1 MARQTAYIQQEQQL
15 IAVVVGMT
23 LLVASVGIVSGL
35 VMLVHDKRKEIAV
48 IRTMGARQ
56 RDIMAIFV
64 AGGGIGL
71 IGLALGVGSG
81 CDRPECRWD
90 PIVFGRR
97 NRDRTLSCSALQ
109 RHQFAEKAMTTGI
122 PAYS

>member
-1 MARQTAYIQQEQQL
+1 
-15 IAVVVGMT
+15 MT

-64 AGGGIGL
+64 IAGGGIGL
-71 IGLALGVGSG
+71 IGLALGVGLG
-81 CDRPECRWD
+81 
-90 PIVFGRR
+90 
-97 NRDRTLSCSALQ
+97 L
-109 RHQFAEKAMTTGI
+109 
-122 PAYS
+122 